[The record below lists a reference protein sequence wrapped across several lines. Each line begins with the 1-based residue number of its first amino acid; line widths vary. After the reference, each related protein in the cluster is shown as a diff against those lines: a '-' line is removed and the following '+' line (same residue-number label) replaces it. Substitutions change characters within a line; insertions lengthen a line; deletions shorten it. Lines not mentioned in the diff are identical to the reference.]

1 MTAASAT
8 SRTQTWI
15 ARWRPILPLFLAEF
29 VVWLGFGAFLPVLPL
44 YLTSRGIDLA
54 TLGLIVAAWPAARL
68 VAEPVFGWIAD
79 RTARKPLMVAALLAN
94 ALLIPL
100 PLVVSG
106 ALAFVVIRA
115 LDGLAT
121 AAYDPAARGFLVDST
136 PAERQGEAFGLY
148 GAAQM
153 AGLLFGPAIG
163 SVGVGIVGD
172 EAFVF
177 WLASVASAVAS
188 LVIAVTVREGRRTR
202 VSTGIPVEGV
212 TELQGA
218 PPGVRDEPASAG
230 GAEDGARGVIR
241 PRRLRN
247 RLLVAAIVLNAGGA
261 FAQGT
266 YEVIWSVFLT
276 SLGATL
282 DLVGAT
288 FATFAIPIL
297 LISPLAG
304 RYVDRRGGLLFIVVG
319 TLSTIIAGICYTQ
332 IQDPLLALPLILVES
347 SGFAILFPALYA
359 VVAAGSPPNRSS
371 TAQGL
376 FGAAGT
382 VGFIV
387 ASLLAGQLASV
398 NIRLPFIMFIGVSL
412 TSLVIGLLIGA
423 GPIRAMRLRAA
434 DPEAGEPALVDDSSP
449 DG

>member
-1 MTAASAT
+1 MTAAPAA
-8 SRTQTWI
+8 SRARTWLV
-15 ARWRPILPLFLAEF
+15 RWRPVVPLFLAEF

-94 ALLIPL
+94 AVLIPL

-106 ALAFVVIRA
+106 SLAFVVLRA

-136 PAERQGEAFGLY
+136 PAKRHGEAFGLY

-163 SVGVGIVGD
+163 IVGASIVGNV
-172 EAFVF
+172 AFVF
-177 WLASVASAVAS
+177 WLASGASAVAS
-188 LVIAVTVREGRRTR
+188 LVIAVAVREGPRTR
-202 VSTGIPVEGV
+202 VATGIPVEGV
-212 TELQGA
+212 TELQGSPRGA
-218 PPGVRDEPASAG
+218 TAEATQTLDEPVDAG
-230 GAEDGARGVIR
+230 RRRAPA
-241 PRRLRN
+241 RLRN

-266 YEVIWSVFLT
+266 YEVIWSLFLT
-276 SLGATL
+276 SLGASL

-297 LISPLAG
+297 IFSPLAG

-319 TLSTIIAGICYTQ
+319 ALSTIFAGVCYTV
-332 IQDPLLALPLILVES
+332 IQNPLLALPLILIES
-347 SGFAILFPALYA
+347 TGFAIMFPALYA
-359 VVAAGSPPNRSS
+359 VVAAGSPAGRSS

-376 FGAAGT
+376 FGASGT

-387 ASLLAGQLASV
+387 ASLAAGQLATV
-398 NIRLPFIMFIGVSL
+398 DIRLPFWMFIGVSL
-412 TSLVIGLLIGA
+412 VSLAIGLLIGA
-423 GPIRAMRLRAA
+423 GSIRAMTSS
-434 DPEAGEPALVDDSSP
+434 GGGQEPQPVAPSS
-449 DG
+449 